1 MTKLNQTSQTCPH
14 CSESLI
20 SQEIPK
26 EARHFY
32 LPMVKNPETDRYEEG
47 PDDGRFLFY
56 SRVIGIYCMDTD
68 RAVAYKCPFCG
79 VVDKLF

>member
-1 MTKLNQTSQTCPH
+1 MTKLTTTSQTCPH

-26 EARHFY
+26 QARQFY
-32 LPMVKNPETDRYEEG
+32 LPMVKNPETGSYEEG

-56 SRVIGIYCMDTD
+56 SKVIGIYCMDTD
-68 RAVAYKCPFCG
+68 RTTALKCPFCG
-79 VVDKLF
+79 KSDSV